1 MKFKKC
7 KQTVDLS
14 NYSVIIIFITTQDP
28 FSILYIYR
36 VDLWTFSD
44 WLDGV
49 KTSKIKEKKNFMSS
63 QNILFSGIFSTE
75 RTCME
80 QNTILI
86 VISKKKSKQINYS

>member
-49 KTSKIKEKKNFMSS
+49 KTSKIKEKKKFHVVPEYFIFWN
-63 QNILFSGIFSTE
+63 LFHRKDSYGTE
-75 RTCME
+75 
-80 QNTILI
+80 
-86 VISKKKSKQINYS
+86 

>member
-28 FSILYIYR
+28 VSILYIYR

-44 WLDGV
+44 WLDDAEIF
-49 KTSKIKEKKNFMSS
+49 KI
-63 QNILFSGIFSTE
+63 
-75 RTCME
+75 
-80 QNTILI
+80 
-86 VISKKKSKQINYS
+86 